1 LAKYDY
7 SLQRKKMRTGTAIE
21 LIILVCRLY

>member
-7 SLQRKKMRTGTAIE
+7 SLKRKDTN
-21 LIILVCRLY
+21 